1 MSSDYYKYLQQK
13 RALYNRLNLTLPK
26 TLQNLH
32 KQRPTK
38 TVNLP
43 DIDHTSLINKN
54 LDTDTIRND
63 FANKRKV
70 AINDI
75 FDGNFALLFYKTIRK
90 IPLTSWNIVCG
101 VNNTKYENKITG
113 ENKKSN
119 IDNAAKARQTF
130 GEDKFAYVF
139 YRTMCDKKVH
149 FLPEKTMRDLLMSP
163 YFINLI
169 YKMTGIQVTHLNQ
182 MFLSRYKS
190 GHFLAPHS
198 DINNG
203 KIAFVINFSA
213 NWKPQYGGVL
223 HFLSEDRR
231 DIIDSYVPKFN
242 SMMIFEVPEKGIPHF
257 VSHIAP
263 NVRHTRYALT
273 GWYS

>member
-13 RALYNRLNLTLPK
+13 RALYNRLNLTLPD
-26 TLQNLH
+26 TLRNIPR
-32 KQRPTK
+32 KRT
-38 TVNLP
+38 TVKLP
-43 DIDHTSLINKN
+43 DIDHTSLINKELN
-54 LDTDTIRND
+54 IDSIRSN
-63 FANKRKV
+63 FNNKRRV
-70 AINDI
+70 VISNI
-75 FDGNFALLFYKTIRK
+75 FEQHFASLFNKTIRK
-90 IPLTSWNIVCG
+90 IPLMSWNIVCG

-119 IDNAAKARQTF
+119 ADNAAKARRTF

-163 YFINLI
+163 YFVDLI
-169 YKMTGIQVTHLNQ
+169 YKMTGIHVTQLNQ

-198 DINNG
+198 DVNNG

-213 NWKPQYGGVL
+213 GWKPQYGGVL